1 MANEAQR
8 RKEFLE
14 RERKKEE
21 GKKNPIKRA
30 LNSIFRTSRNI
41 TYSIS
46 FNLYLILLF
55 LIKKNYFK
63 IYKNYFLT
71 YFKPSPLLNPQIQ
84 NCFIIMKKF

>member
-30 LNSIFRTSRNI
+30 LNSFFRTSRDRI
-41 TYSIS
+41 
-46 FNLYLILLF
+46 
-55 LIKKNYFK
+55 
-63 IYKNYFLT
+63 
-71 YFKPSPLLNPQIQ
+71 
-84 NCFIIMKKF
+84 

>member
-30 LNSIFRTSRNI
+30 LNSIFRTSRD
-41 TYSIS
+41 SI
-46 FNLYLILLF
+46 
-55 LIKKNYFK
+55 
-63 IYKNYFLT
+63 
-71 YFKPSPLLNPQIQ
+71 
-84 NCFIIMKKF
+84 